1 MKISNKILIV
11 ALLVLAGVFVLA
23 KIFRSPRL
31 ESNLDRTLAQADTS
45 KISHITITQPGA
57 EKTELRLKR
66 NGNRWEVQY
75 DQRTEPAS
83 PSAVREVLTSLAGMK
98 AERMVS
104 RKKEKWNTYQ
114 VGDSTG
120 THVVAYADKRSV
132 ADVWIGK
139 TGFNQSSGMYGG
151 NGFTYVRP
159 GDGDEVYTVDG
170 FLSPA
175 FSKTFDDWRDKSF
188 LRLRKGDI
196 TRITFHY
203 PTDSG
208 FVAEKVDKT
217 WMIGDQKADSVKM
230 ENYLNRILSKNLFSF
245 ADDFSP
251 EANPDV
257 TIVVERDQQ
266 QLAVVKAWKGTDE
279 NWVLTSTLQENVYF
293 SSAGSSIIKD
303 LFASKKSL
311 LP

>member
-98 AERMVS
+98 AERMVYPE
-104 RKKEKWNTYQ
+104 KEKWNTYQ

-139 TGFNQSSGMYGG
+139 RASTKAP
-151 NGFTYVRP
+151 VR
-159 GDGDEVYTVDG
+159 TVEMA
-170 FLSPA
+170 SPMCA
-175 FSKTFDDWRDKSF
+175 RVMVMKC
-188 LRLRKGDI
+188 
-196 TRITFHY
+196 TR
-203 PTDSG
+203 
-208 FVAEKVDKT
+208 
-217 WMIGDQKADSVKM
+217 
-230 ENYLNRILSKNLFSF
+230 
-245 ADDFSP
+245 
-251 EANPDV
+251 
-257 TIVVERDQQ
+257 
-266 QLAVVKAWKGTDE
+266 
-279 NWVLTSTLQENVYF
+279 
-293 SSAGSSIIKD
+293 
-303 LFASKKSL
+303 
-311 LP
+311 